1 MEETAG
7 TAGSG
12 GWAAAEQPSLGCT
25 AGPFLLTGILGFPAD
40 EADFAFG
47 VGSKVT
53 RLSSFLRRFEA
64 FSASE
69 S

>member
-7 TAGSG
+7 SG
-12 GWAAAEQPSLGCT
+12 GCCAAVTAAKCCT
-25 AGPFLLTGILGFPAD
+25 ILLAGILGLPAD
-40 EADFAFG
+40 EADFAFE
-47 VGSKVT
+47 VGSIVT
-53 RLSSFLRRFEA
+53 RLSSFLKRFEA